1 MDLPSIKLK
10 TKIPLAIV
18 GVGIA
23 VSMVLQTL
31 SYSEMRAQ
39 AISSQELRFSGQA
52 EMLKRNLT
60 EWVKN
65 AQVTAQ
71 VLSVAPA
78 VRQKL
83 EAAVA
88 RPANPTQV
96 SPDAPPP
103 PNFAANL
110 ESFMDDFAAYSGAD
124 DIMVID
130 LQGRIIATGDDE
142 VPVGTNVGDAS
153 LADTSLAA
161 AFARTRGAAKG
172 EAVFTGFAG
181 YEPLNDM
188 PSSFVAAAVQSAD
201 GTPLGV
207 VAVQLHH
214 DELFEVLTQGM
225 TFGATTQPFVVGPNA
240 IAATLPRVPGDF
252 ELDTA
257 LPRTPQIEAALTG
270 TEASFLARVPRV
282 GDAQGAAAHGYAFAK
297 PVDLFG
303 EKWGIL
309 IEKDESEI
317 LEDVGAVFT
326 RQMIVSLV
334 AAIATLALGL
344 LIGRS
349 ISRPLDRVTGAIHR
363 IGDGKYDIEVT
374 DTNRKDELGDI
385 AKAVD
390 RQRLLMQESQA
401 AEAERAQQQEDLRQV
416 VDRMRD
422 GMQRL
427 AEGDL
432 SSPIAQS
439 FSPEYEV
446 LRVNYNQTL
455 TKLNG
460 TISEVVGVAES
471 IRARSTE
478 INHASV
484 DLSRR
489 TENQAA
495 ALEETAAALDAL
507 TASVKANAN
516 GASEVESTV
525 RTTRA
530 EAEESGKVVKAAVSK
545 MTEIQRSS
553 EQISNISGTIE
564 DIAFQTNLL
573 ALNAGV
579 EAARA
584 GDAGKG
590 FAVVASEVRAL
601 AQRSSDA
608 AKEIKA
614 LITSSGQHV
623 RTGVD
628 QVNRA
633 GAVIENIVGRVAHIS
648 DLVSNIAAGAAEQSS
663 GLGEI
668 NIGVT
673 QLDRV
678 TQQNAAMVEESSAA
692 SQGLQQDATT
702 LAGLVSHFRIQDG
715 GARAAVPKPATA
727 APVDSAPAAT
737 TPAMAKLKAAA
748 EVPHGVWQDF

>member
-1 MDLPSIKLK
+1 MGITAIKLK

-18 GVGIA
+18 GVSVVLALI
-23 VSMVLQTL
+23 LQTI
-31 SYSEMRAQ
+31 SYFEMREDLIDA
-39 AISSQELRFSGQA
+39 AEKRFA
-52 EMLKRNLT
+52 
-60 EWVKN
+60 
-65 AQVTAQ
+65 AQVENMQDNMHDWVNNKRVSALELAAT
-71 VLSVAPA
+71 PA
-78 VRQKL
+78 VRRLFQSAGEGQGTQPQNGAN
-83 EAAVA
+83 EAI
-88 RPANPTQV
+88 T
-96 SPDAPPP
+96 APEFDSFIDE
-103 PNFAANL
+103 FA
-110 ESFMDDFAAYSGAD
+110 EYSGASH
-124 DIMVID
+124 IYVMNER
-130 LQGRIIATGDDE
+130 GRFLHSSND
-142 VPVGTNVGDAS
+142 NVREGSFLSDRLFEDTTISKVLKAAS
-153 LADTSLAA
+153 GLS
-161 AFARTRGAAKG
+161 KG
-172 EAVFTGFAG
+172 EFAFVSFAG
-181 YEPLNDM
+181 NSPLNGVR
-188 PSSFVAAAVQSAD
+188 SSFVATPVHGLD
-201 GTPLGV
+201 GKLLGL
-207 VAVQLHH
+207 VA
-214 DELFEVLTQGM
+214 
-225 TFGATTQPFVVGPNA
+225 
-240 IAATLPRVPGDF
+240 I
-252 ELDTA
+252 ELDQSGLYEILTNGIA
-257 LPRTPQIEAALTG
+257 FSASTEVFLVAPGFEAANNSHTPGLFKLG
-270 TEASFLARVPRV
+270 DVLPQSPQVLYAQQGSGPKLFTEVPRI
-282 GDAQGAAAHGYAFAK
+282 GDPADSKAAYALSAPFN
-297 PVDLFG
+297 LFG
-303 EKWGIL
+303 EKWGIV
-309 IEKDESEI
+309 IQKDETEV
-317 LEDVGAVFT
+317 LREVEGAFYK
-326 RQMIVSLV
+326 QLIVSAV
-334 AAIATLALGL
+334 AIAAVLALGL

-349 ISRPLDRVTGAIHR
+349 ITKPLDRVTGAIHR
-363 IGDGKYDIEVT
+363 IGEGSYDVT
-374 DTNRKDELGDI
+374 VVDTDRTDELGDI
-385 AKAVD
+385 AKAVE
-390 RQRLLMQESQA
+390 RQRVALIEA
-401 AEAERAQQQEDLRQV
+401 REAEEERNRQQEQLRIV

-427 AEGDL
+427 ADGDL
-432 SSPIAQS
+432 SATIDQP
-439 FSPEYEV
+439 FSQEYEV

-455 TKLNG
+455 AKLNA
-460 TISEVVGVAES
+460 TISQVVGVAES
-471 IRARSTE
+471 IRARSNE

-507 TASVKANAN
+507 TVSVKANAS
-516 GASEVESTV
+516 GASEVETTV

-633 GAVIENIVGRVAHIS
+633 GTVIENIVGRVAHIS
-648 DLVSNIAAGAAEQSS
+648 ELISNIAAGAAEQSS

-702 LAGLVSHFRIQDG
+702 LAGLVGHFRI
-715 GARAAVPKPATA
+715 RAGQ
-727 APVDSAPAAT
+727 APVVPVVSASPAAAALDSVANSAEA
-737 TPAMAKLKAAA
+737 PVARPRAAA
-748 EVPHGVWQDF
+748 EAAQGVWQDF

>member
-1 MDLPSIKLK
+1 MGITAIKLK

-18 GVGIA
+18 GVSIVVA
-23 VSMVLQTL
+23 LILQTI
-31 SYSEMRAQ
+31 SYFEMREDLIEA
-39 AISSQELRFSGQA
+39 AEKRF
-52 EMLKRNLT
+52 
-60 EWVKN
+60 V
-65 AQVTAQ
+65 AQVENMQDNMHDWVNNKRVSALELAAT
-71 VLSVAPA
+71 PA
-78 VRQKL
+78 VRKL
-83 EAAVA
+83 LQSTGEGQGTLQQNAG
-88 RPANPTQV
+88 N
-96 SPDAPPP
+96 DAITSSE
-103 PNFAANL
+103 FDG
-110 ESFMDDFAAYSGAD
+110 F
-124 DIMVID
+124 ID
-130 LQGRIIATGDDE
+130 E
-142 VPVGTNVGDAS
+142 
-153 LADTSLAA
+153 
-161 AFARTRGAAKG
+161 
-172 EAVFTGFAG
+172 FAG
-181 YEPLNDM
+181 YAGATNIYVLNERGRFLHSSNASVREGSFLSDRMFEDTTISKVIKGASGLSKGEFFFESSAGDSPLNGVR
-188 PSSFVAAAVQSAD
+188 SSFVAAPVRGLDGNLLGLVAIEMDQS
-201 GTPLGV
+201 GLY
-207 VAVQLHH
+207 
-214 DELFEVLTQGM
+214 EILTNGIS
-225 TFGATTQPFVVGPNA
+225 FGATTEAFLVAPGFE
-240 IAATLPRVPGDF
+240 AANNSHTPGLFKFGDVLPQS
-252 ELDTA
+252 
-257 LPRTPQIEAALTG
+257 PQIQYAQQGAEPKLFTG
-270 TEASFLARVPRV
+270 VPRV
-282 GDAQGAAAHGYAFAK
+282 GDPADSQAAYALSAPFN
-297 PVDLFG
+297 LFG
-303 EKWGIL
+303 EKWGIV
-309 IEKDESEI
+309 IQKDEVEV
-317 LEDVGAVFT
+317 LQEVEAAFYK
-326 RQMIVSLV
+326 QLIVSA
-334 AAIATLALGL
+334 AAIAAVLALGL

-349 ISRPLDRVTGAIHR
+349 ITKPLDRVTGAIHR
-363 IGDGKYDIEVT
+363 ISEGSYDVTVT
-374 DTNRKDELGDI
+374 DTDRTDELGDI
-385 AKAVD
+385 AKAVEQ
-390 RQRLLMQESQA
+390 QRVALIEA
-401 AEAERAQQQEDLRQV
+401 REAEEERNRQQEQLRIV
-416 VDRMRD
+416 VERMRD

-427 AEGDL
+427 ADGDL
-432 SSPIAQS
+432 SATIDQT
-439 FSPEYEV
+439 FSQEYEV

-455 TKLNG
+455 NKLNA
-460 TISEVVGVAES
+460 TISQVVGVAES
-471 IRARSTE
+471 IRARSNE

-507 TASVKANAN
+507 TVSVKANAS
-516 GASEVESTV
+516 GASEVETTV

-633 GAVIENIVGRVAHIS
+633 GTVIENIVGRVAHIS

-702 LAGLVSHFRIQDG
+702 LAGLVGHFRIRAGQVPVVPVVSASAEASASDSV
-715 GARAAVPKPATA
+715 ANSAEAPVARPRAAEA
-727 APVDSAPAAT
+727 AQ
-737 TPAMAKLKAAA
+737 
-748 EVPHGVWQDF
+748 GVWQDF